1 MSTKLTCST
10 QLILNDKNV
19 SAKDVF
25 DLILDKNTPKHEIN
39 YGSSVQHAV
48 EYENN
53 ELKKIK
59 LKTTDKIHQNITS
72 GGIYFILSS
81 DEKNIL
87 YVGKDKN
94 LKYRLK
100 QHLIECSKS
109 TSSHIKDVLD
119 YLLDRQ
125 KKGFSLCIRY
135 CVINTVD
142 NKNNAAIEERLIDY
156 IFESSDHVFDECW
169 NKRKD

>member
-59 LKTTDKIHQNITS
+59 LNS
-72 GGIYFILSS
+72 CP
-81 DEKNIL
+81 
-87 YVGKDKN
+87 
-94 LKYRLK
+94 R
-100 QHLIECSKS
+100 
-109 TSSHIKDVLD
+109 
-119 YLLDRQ
+119 
-125 KKGFSLCIRY
+125 
-135 CVINTVD
+135 
-142 NKNNAAIEERLIDY
+142 
-156 IFESSDHVFDECW
+156 
-169 NKRKD
+169 